1 MITTFIILSVVVVLT
16 FMFGRNFNDWNEDFP
31 ALIIYVTLISAF
43 SVVVIKTFAETSMS
57 GPVVVKSIESHSDEL
72 VILHLTNTDQF
83 TENFTC
89 VRNKKDDYDVGDT
102 LWLH

>member
-1 MITTFIILSVVVVLT
+1 MITTFIILCIVVVLT
-16 FMFGRNFNDWNEDFP
+16 FVFGRIFNDWNEYFP

-43 SVVVIKTFAETSMS
+43 SVLAIKSFAETSMS
-57 GPVVVKSIESHSDEL
+57 SPVVVKSIESYSDEL
-72 VILHLTNTDQF
+72 VVLHLTNTNQF
-83 TENFTC
+83 TEKFNC